1 MFGIGMPE
9 MLVILAIAL
18 IVIGPKKLPDLA
30 KSLGRAMR
38 EFKKAT
44 SEFKESIQLEGELS
58 EVKET
63 FNDISDEVKGAVDLN
78 LKPEKPKADNA
89 DPIESNDK
97 KSEEIDSEH
106 EPDSDDLDDM
116 KNLKKEFDNQDDH
129 TKTSPKDE
137 SIVQEASTDTDNDK
151 NDKIKGPVDD
161 A

>member
-44 SEFKESIQLEGELS
+44 SEFKETIQLESELS

-63 FNDISDEVKGAVDLN
+63 FNDISDGVKDAVDLN
-78 LKPEKPKADNA
+78 LKPEKQKT
-89 DPIESNDK
+89 DK
-97 KSEEIDSEH
+97 VG
-106 EPDSDDLDDM
+106 SDDEKNKEKGNQHESESDDFGNL
-116 KNLKKEFDNQDDH
+116 KNLKKEFDNLDPH
-129 TKTSPKDE
+129 TDTSQKDE
-137 SIVQEASTDTDNDK
+137 TVMQDASPETDDDK
-151 NDKIKGPVDD
+151 KDKVKGSVDD

>member
-9 MLVILAIAL
+9 MLVILALAL

-44 SEFKESIQLEGELS
+44 SEFKETIQLESELS

-63 FNDISDEVKGAVDLN
+63 FNDFSDEVKDAVDLN
-78 LKPEKPKADNA
+78 LKPEKQKADKIGSDDEKNEEK
-89 DPIESNDK
+89 DSEP
-97 KSEEIDSEH
+97 KSE
-106 EPDSDDLDDM
+106 SDDFGNL
-116 KNLKKEFDNQDDH
+116 KNLKKEFDNLDAPTDTAQ
-129 TKTSPKDE
+129 KDE
-137 SIVQEASTDTDNDK
+137 TKMQDASPDTDDDK
-151 NDKIKGPVDD
+151 KDKVKGSVDD